1 MKKCIS
7 WIFAAGI
14 LALCLSLSV
23 GTVVFGPSGAGAN
36 EQLSQK
42 PEWTDKDGNWN
53 PDFLADTL
61 TWFSDHFFLRQEL
74 ISAHNYLSANLLN
87 TSGSDSVVLGK
98 DGWLFYADTLAD
110 YTGSNPMTDREL
122 HAAANNLA
130 LMAEYVLA
138 TDRQFLF
145 VSAPNKSGIYSQYMP
160 DVGAVAHQ
168 QDIERLFVLLD
179 EMDVPYVDLYTAF
192 GEVQE
197 QIYFKHDSHW
207 NSRGAAL
214 AADLINNAF
223 GVESSYA
230 ADSFSEKM
238 PHNGD
243 LYEML
248 YPAFADS
255 EADGV
260 YGGELDFHYT
270 GKATKPDSITLLTQ
284 GNGQTD
290 LLAYR
295 DSFGNLLYPYL
306 ADSYGTARFSRSV
319 SYDLT
324 LESDHVMIELVQRN
338 LRYLITY
345 LPVIQSPVRQIMIPS
360 ESSGVASAAVVKGK
374 APEGCVLVKG
384 EMTARTDSD
393 TRIYVVCGGVAYE
406 AFQFPGE
413 KLEFAVY
420 VPAGQEPEQVV
431 YSVGGEYK
439 LLTVQ

>member
-7 WIFAAGI
+7 WIFTVAI

-23 GTVVFGPSGAGAN
+23 GTMVFGPSAAEAN

-42 PEWTDKDGNWN
+42 PEWKDKDGNWN
-53 PDFLADTL
+53 PDFLSETL

-74 ISAHNYLSANLLN
+74 ISTHNYLSATLLN

-122 HAAANNLA
+122 YAAASNLA
-130 LMAEYVLA
+130 LMAEYVQT

-145 VSAPNKSGIYSQYMP
+145 VSAPNKSAIYSQYMP
-160 DVGAVAHQ
+160 DVGSVAKR
-168 QDIERLFVLLD
+168 QDIERLFALLD
-179 EMDVPYVDLYTAF
+179 EMDVPYVDLYTTF
-192 GEVQE
+192 GQTQE

-214 AADLINNAF
+214 AADLINKAF

-230 ADSFSEKM
+230 FDGFSEEL

-243 LYEML
+243 LYKML

-255 EADGV
+255 ETDVA
-260 YGGELDFHYT
+260 YGGGLDFDYT

-306 ADSYGTARFSRSV
+306 ADSYGATRFSRSV
-319 SYDLT
+319 NYDLT
-324 LESDHVMIELVQRN
+324 LESDHVLIELVQRN
-338 LRYLITY
+338 LRYLLTY
-345 LPVIQSPVRQIMIPS
+345 LPVIQSPARQIAIPE

-374 APEGCVLVKG
+374 VPEGCVLIKG
-384 EMTARTDSD
+384 EIMTQTDSD
-393 TRIYVVCGGVAYE
+393 THMYVVCGGVAYE

-431 YSVGGEYK
+431 YSVGGEYR